1 MKSEIDA
8 ASATSTDP
16 TKISES
22 EHMTKAVPTQ
32 RSNPINETGIGLHY
46 HVTVMHIIFKL
57 YDRGKVLE
65 VVLLLLL

>member
-1 MKSEIDA
+1 MYIYIYDHILYLFFIELEIAA

-32 RSNPINETGIGLHY
+32 RSNPINKTGIGLYY
-46 HVTVMHIIFKL
+46 HVTVIHISC
-57 YDRGKVLE
+57 
-65 VVLLLLL
+65 

>member
-22 EHMTKAVPTQ
+22 KHMTKAVPTQ

-46 HVTVMHIIFKL
+46 HVKMMHIS
-57 YDRGKVLE
+57 Y
-65 VVLLLLL
+65 

>member
-22 EHMTKAVPTQ
+22 KHMTKAVPTQ
-32 RSNPINETGIGLHY
+32 RSNPINEIGIG
-46 HVTVMHIIFKL
+46 
-57 YDRGKVLE
+57 
-65 VVLLLLL
+65 